1 MENFEIWD
9 KVRTPDPK
17 YTKEFNRGG
26 GFKGT
31 ATNTQYII
39 QQATEVFG
47 PNGIGWGLEITQEQ
61 YVDGCWIDDRN
72 RETIHTIRG
81 HVWYMLDGT
90 KYQTSEQY
98 GQTTFVGKNK
108 YGPYT
113 DEEAP
118 KKSITDMMLKC
129 LSLLGFSAD
138 IFMGLWDD
146 NKYVSDVRKKFG
158 EKEPPV
164 STSGQSSGKGKPPY
178 QPTPNSAAGGIAGP
192 ANANP
197 DAQYDSLQESLDAH
211 VKINGSAGMPA
222 WKVANRPLAAKMP
235 QSHRDKLSKYY
246 DELLQ
251 STKEQEAK
259 APPTWLCPM
268 GGQKVAEDCQACDRV
283 KDCEVAQAQGVK

>member
-1 MENFEIWD
+1 MKNFEIWD

-39 QQATEVFG
+39 QQATDVFG

-81 HVWYMLDGT
+81 YVWYMLDGA

-158 EKEPPV
+158 EKETPASVP
-164 STSGQSSGKGKPPY
+164 GQSSGKSKPPY
-178 QPTPNSAAGGIAGP
+178 QNPQNNAPSPTQDAV
-192 ANANP
+192 NANF
-197 DAQYDSLQESLDAH
+197 DALVDKWEKEADA
-211 VKINGSAGMPA
+211 NDDT
-222 WKVANRPLAAKMP
+222 L
-235 QSHRDKLSKYY
+235 DKLKAWY
-246 DELLQ
+246 
-251 STKEQEAK
+251 KKNEAK
-259 APPTWLCPM
+259 IAALPVPVKDKVNAYVRQLKDALSAPATWTCPM
-268 GGQKVAEDCQACDRV
+268 GGEKIKEDCYACERV
-283 KDCEVAQAQGVK
+283 ADCEVAQAAGVK